1 MIGHPT
7 GRARPRDGRPA
18 AEVRRTRRGGILS
31 AMGMNPFRPQK
42 RSPADYVMVVAAL
55 VICALLVGWAL
66 FGG

>member
-1 MIGHPT
+1 
-7 GRARPRDGRPA
+7 
-18 AEVRRTRRGGILS
+18 
-31 AMGMNPFRPQK
+31 MGMNPFRPQK